1 MKIFRKNMSS
11 DCLLTKWIS
20 TGLYPTMLWQ
30 FWNSGW
36 GVIEDNN
43 IISKL
48 LTYVDQAV
56 DKEGTKRTVTLN
68 LWDTLGQVKL
78 GSPGAHLDKR
88 QDGGIWLN
96 WPQNHHQHPAVSIN
110 FLISSFYFQPEHDRL
125 RPLAYPN
132 TVRKL
137 LLKKTR
143 YYSQDIF
150 LICFSVTAPESFDNI
165 EAKWLKEV

>member
-11 DCLLTKWIS
+11 NCLLTKWIS
-20 TGLYPTMLWQ
+20 TGLYPSVLWQ

-36 GVIEDNN
+36 GEIEDNN

-88 QDGGIWLN
+88 QDRRIWLKPPPTSCVN
-96 WPQNHHQHPAVSIN
+96 EIFWFQVFIFSQNMTDCD
-110 FLISSFYFQPEHDRL
+110 L
-125 RPLAYPN
+125 
-132 TVRKL
+132 
-137 LLKKTR
+137 
-143 YYSQDIF
+143 
-150 LICFSVTAPESFDNI
+150 
-165 EAKWLKEV
+165 

>member
-20 TGLYPTMLWQ
+20 TGLYPSVLWQ

-36 GVIEDNN
+36 GEIEDNN
-43 IISKL
+43 MISKL

-96 WPQNHHQHPAVSIN
+96 WPQNHHQHPAVSIFYSK
-110 FLISSFYFQPEHDRL
+110 FLFSARTWQIATSSLSKYSEK
-125 RPLAYPN
+125 
-132 TVRKL
+132 TS
-137 LLKKTR
+137 LKKR

>member
-36 GVIEDNN
+36 GEIEDNN

-78 GSPGAHLDKR
+78 GSPGAHLVK
-88 QDGGIWLN
+88 GKI
-96 WPQNHHQHPAVSIN
+96 V
-110 FLISSFYFQPEHDRL
+110 
-125 RPLAYPN
+125 
-132 TVRKL
+132 
-137 LLKKTR
+137 
-143 YYSQDIF
+143 
-150 LICFSVTAPESFDNI
+150 ESD
-165 EAKWLKEV
+165 